1 MQGVDLLLSPLAD
14 RAYLMLQQGEFEDVK
29 AF

>member
-1 MQGVDLLLSPLAD
+1 MQGVDFLLSPLAD
-14 RAYLMLQQGEFEDVK
+14 EANLRLQQGEFEDVE